1 MNPLLQ
7 SHALP
12 VFSQIQPQHI
22 EPAIKELIAGIKQ
35 AVEQALASKPPLS
48 WNTLVAPIEQA
59 QERLSEAFSPV
70 GHMKAVIDSP
80 DLREAYNAC
89 LPLLS
94 ELSTWMGQHQGLY
107 QAYKSLIDA
116 EDFSSLSQPQQ
127 KVLRDAVR
135 DFELAGVGLEGEAR
149 ARYGEIRARLS
160 ELSSG
165 FSDAVLD
172 ASQAWSKHI
181 TVASDLDGVPDS
193 ALGMMQGLAQSRQL
207 EGWLVTL
214 DAPVMMAIMSFATD
228 SDLRAEVHQAWST
241 RASDQGPNAGEFDN
255 SERIGEILALRHEMA
270 NLLGFDDYASLSLAT
285 KMAESNDQVI
295 EFLNDLAAKAKPFAE
310 REVAQL
316 KAFASEQGHGELNA
330 WDYGYFSER
339 LKEKTF
345 DIDQEALRPWF
356 PLPKV
361 LQGLFAITGGL
372 FDFTVSEITD
382 VDLWHEEA
390 SFWQINRAGQ
400 AVGYFYLDLY
410 ARENKRGG
418 AWMDVCRSRWREDDS
433 LHLPVAYLTC
443 NFSRPVGDQPALL
456 THDEVVTLFHEFGHG
471 LHHMMTA
478 QDTLAVS
485 GIAGVPWDAVELPSQ
500 FLENFC
506 YEPEGLQ
513 LMSGHFE
520 TDEALPQS
528 ELDKL
533 IAARSFQ
540 AGMQT
545 LRQVEFALFDFKL
558 HAHYS
563 SDQPS
568 DFMATLNAVREQ
580 VSVVPSPEYGR
591 FPCSFGHIFAGGY
604 AAGYYSYKWAEV
616 LSADAFGRF
625 EEEGVLN
632 PETGLAFRQA
642 ILERGG
648 SADPMDLFVEFR
660 GRKPTVDALLRHNGL
675 AA

>member
-12 VFSQIQPQHI
+12 PFSQIQPQHVQGAV
-22 EPAIKELIAGIKQ
+22 ETLIQGVKQ
-35 AVEQALASKPPLS
+35 AVEQAVQGPAT
-48 WNTLVAPIEQA
+48 WQALVAPIEQA

-70 GHMKAVIDSP
+70 GHLKAVMDSP
-80 DLREAYNAC
+80 ELRDAYNAC

-107 QAYKSLIDA
+107 EAYKTLA
-116 EDFSSLSQPQQ
+116 QGEGFAQLSEAQQ
-127 KVLRDAVR
+127 KVITDAVR
-135 DFELAGVGLEGEAR
+135 DFELAGVGLQGQAR

-160 ELSSG
+160 ELSSA

-172 ASQAWSKHI
+172 ASQAWTLNI
-181 TVASDLDGVPDS
+181 TDEQELAGVPAS
-193 ALGMMQGLAQSRQL
+193 AMGMMQALAQARDL
-207 EGWLVTL
+207 PGWLVTL
-214 DAPVMMAIMSFATD
+214 DAPVMMAIMSFAQNRE
-228 SDLRAEVHQAWST
+228 LRAQVHQAWST

-255 SERIGEILALRHEMA
+255 AQRIDEILALRHELA
-270 NLLGFDDYASLSLAT
+270 GLLGFEDYAAYSLAT
-285 KMAESNDQVI
+285 KMAQSNDQVI
-295 EFLNDLAAKAKPFAE
+295 EFLEDLANKAKPFAE
-310 REVAQL
+310 REVQALKDFAAQHRL
-316 KAFASEQGHGELNA
+316 SELEA
-330 WDYGYFSER
+330 WDYGYYSER
-339 LKEKTF
+339 LKEQTF

-361 LQGLFAITGGL
+361 LEGLFAITGGL
-372 FDFTVSEITD
+372 FDFSVRQIHD
-382 VDLWHEEA
+382 ADLWHTEA
-390 SFWQINRAGQ
+390 SFWEIQRQGQ
-400 AVGYFYLDLY
+400 PVGYFYLDLY

-418 AWMDVCRSRWREDDS
+418 AWMDVCRSRWRENDQ

-478 QDTLAVS
+478 QETLGVS

-506 YEPEGLQ
+506 YEPEGLS
-513 LMSGHFE
+513 LMSAHFQTQE
-520 TDEALPQS
+520 PLPQAQ
-528 ELDKL
+528 LDKL

-545 LRQVEFALFDFKL
+545 LRQVEFALFDFTL
-558 HAHYS
+558 HAHYN
-563 SDQPS
+563 PTAPEP
-568 DFMATLNAVREQ
+568 FMQVLNRVREQ
-580 VSVVPSPEYGR
+580 VAVVPSPAYGR
-591 FPCSFGHIFAGGY
+591 FPCSFSHIFAGGY

-616 LSADAFGRF
+616 LSADAFSRF
-625 EEEGVLN
+625 EEDGILN
-632 PETGLAFRQA
+632 SNTGLAFRQA

-648 SADPMDLFVEFR
+648 SADPMDLFVQFR

>member
-7 SHALP
+7 SHTFP
-12 VFSQIQPQHI
+12 PFSQIKPEHI
-22 EPAIKELIAGIKQ
+22 EPAVTTLIEGVKS
-35 AVEQALASKPPLS
+35 AVQVAVDQGQFDWPG
-48 WNTLVAPIEQA
+48 LVAPIEQA

-70 GHMKAVIDSP
+70 GHMKAVVDTP
-80 DLREAYNAC
+80 ELRDAYNAC
-89 LPLLS
+89 LPKLS
-94 ELSTWMGQHQGLY
+94 ELSTWLGQHQGLY
-107 QAYKSLIDA
+107 KAYKALAARS
-116 EDFSSLSQPQQ
+116 DFPTLTVAQQ
-127 KVLRDAVR
+127 KSIADAVR
-135 DFELAGVGLEGEAR
+135 DFELAGVGLEGAAR
-149 ARYGEIRARLS
+149 ERYGEIRARLS

-165 FSDAVLD
+165 FSDALLD
-172 ASQAWSKHI
+172 ASQAWTRHI
-181 TVASDLDGVPDS
+181 TDESVLLGIPDT
-193 ALGMMQGLAQSRQL
+193 ALGMMRGLAEAKGL
-207 EGWLVTL
+207 EGYLITL
-214 DAPVMMAIMSFATD
+214 DAPVMMAVMSFAQD
-228 SDLRAEVHQAWST
+228 RSLRAEVHKAWST

-255 SERIGEILALRHEMA
+255 TQRIDEILALRHEMA
-270 NLLGFDDYASLSLAT
+270 QLLGFEHYGALSLAT
-285 KMAESNDQVI
+285 KMATDTDEVLG
-295 EFLNDLAAKAKPFAE
+295 FLNDLAAKAKPFAE
-310 REVAQL
+310 KEVQDL
-316 KAFASEQGHGELNA
+316 QAFAETLGADRLEA

-339 LKEKTF
+339 LKEQTF

-361 LQGLFAITGGL
+361 LDGLFSITGQL
-372 FDFTVSEITD
+372 FDFSVTEVPGA
-382 VDLWHEEA
+382 DLWHSEA
-390 SFWQINRAGQ
+390 SLWRIERAGET
-400 AVGYFYLDLY
+400 VGHFYLDLY
-410 ARENKRGG
+410 AREGKRGG
-418 AWMDVCRSRWREDDS
+418 AWMDVCRSRWREGQT

-500 FLENFC
+500 FLENWC
-506 YEPEGLQ
+506 YAQEGLA

-520 TDEALPQS
+520 TGEALPES
-528 ELDKL
+528 ELNKL

-545 LRQVEFALFDFKL
+545 LRQVEFALFDFEL
-558 HAHYS
+558 HAHYNA
-563 SDQPS
+563 DQPTP
-568 DFMATLNAVREQ
+568 FMQVLQGVRDR
-580 VSVVPSPEYGR
+580 VAVVPSPEYGR

-625 EEEGVLN
+625 EEDGIMNV
-632 PETGLAFRQA
+632 ETGQAFRTA

-648 SADPMDLFVEFR
+648 SQDPMSLFVEFR